1 MANHNSSTG
10 NSQKATNSVNL
21 PHNWPPVSMDASSM
35 HLPLHYTGGDLGLGN
50 GGEPWIHFQ
59 DSVGSAYTTHSIEWV
74 LENINWFKEGRGQTQ
89 LLAAAALHYGLGAYA
104 LMGADLDNM
113 CDVWDVRDAAG
124 RLLLAGVTHSEASNV
139 ANSYMQGPDW
149 IGDVTIRR
157 QCPDDAMRD
166 PRHDGPLVLL
176 HHNLGVTDFLGIAVK
191 SHAGR
196 CGMMLEEVLRRFDQF
211 GPVDQSK
218 LMLGLAKHFYM
229 VQAQDEMAG
238 AA

>member
-1 MANHNSSTG
+1 
-10 NSQKATNSVNL
+10 
-21 PHNWPPVSMDASSM
+21 M
-35 HLPLHYTGGDLGLGN
+35 HLPLHYTGGNLGLGN
-50 GGEPWIHFQ
+50 GGKPWIHFQ
-59 DSVGSAYTTHSIEWV
+59 DAVGSAYTTHSVEWV
-74 LENINWFKEGRGQTQ
+74 LENIDWFKEGRGQTQ

-124 RLLLAGVTHSEASNV
+124 RVLLAGVTHSEASNV
-139 ANSYMQGPDW
+139 AISYMQGPDW
-149 IGDVTIRR
+149 IGDVSIRI

-166 PRHDGPLVLL
+166 PRHEGPLVLL
-176 HHNLGVTDFLGIAVK
+176 HHNLGVTSFLGIAVK

-211 GPVDQSK
+211 GPIDQGK
-218 LMLGLAKHFYM
+218 LMLGLGKHFDM
-229 VQAQDEMAG
+229 VQAQEEMAG

>member
-1 MANHNSSTG
+1 MANHNDNTHSYE
-10 NSQKATNSVNL
+10 KATISVKL
-21 PHNWPPVSMDASSM
+21 PHDWPPVSMDAVSM

-59 DSVGSAYTTHSIEWV
+59 DAVGSAYTTHSVEWV
-74 LENINWFKEGRGQTQ
+74 LENIDWFKEGRGQTQ

-113 CDVWDVRDAAG
+113 CDVWNVCDARG
-124 RLLLAGVTHSEASNV
+124 NVLLAGVSHCTASEA
-139 ANSYMQGPDW
+139 ANEYLKRSGW
-149 IGDVTIRR
+149 EGDISIRL
-157 QCPDDAMRD
+157 QPAGSGAGDT
-166 PRHDGPLVLL
+166 RHEGPLTLL
-176 HHNLGVTDFLGIAVK
+176 HHNLGVTSFLGIAVK

-211 GPVDQSK
+211 GPADQAK
-218 LMLGLAKHFYM
+218 LMMGLAKHFDM
-229 VQAQDEMAG
+229 VQDEMAG

>member
-1 MANHNSSTG
+1 
-10 NSQKATNSVNL
+10 
-21 PHNWPPVSMDASSM
+21 MDAHSM

-59 DSVGSAYTTHSIEWV
+59 DAVGSAYTTHSVEWV
-74 LENINWFKEGRGQTQ
+74 LENIDWFKEGRAQTQ

-113 CDVWDVRDAAG
+113 CDVWNVCDARG
-124 RLLLAGVTHSEASNV
+124 NVLLAGVTHCTASEAAGEYLKRSGWEGDI
-139 ANSYMQGPDW
+139 SIRMQPAGSGA
-149 IGDVTIRR
+149 GD
-157 QCPDDAMRD
+157 MR
-166 PRHDGPLVLL
+166 HEGPLVLL
-176 HHNLGVTDFLGIAVK
+176 HHNLGVTSFLGIAVK

-211 GPVDQSK
+211 GPVDQGK
-218 LMLGLAKHFYM
+218 LMLGLAKHFDM
-229 VQAQDEMAG
+229 VQAQEETAG